1 MNFDIKKD
9 SIIQLIKKT
18 IEANIT
24 CCEYLM
30 KNYKIDDI
38 IVKRKNKII
47 ELKKVSSDIFIEDY
61 GQDVGPIKI
70 QFLPNNSLTLK
81 INNNIT
87 LTVQQ
92 FITDFKKEQE
102 FKKFDVKFFGI
113 SVSKKYEIIT
123 NYPQILYNIVINN
136 NNEYHYTITKEEY
149 YDIIKYYKHHNEI
162 FNNEKKHNDSIQL
175 TNKIKTD
182 LINLLELNKIEIKLI

>member
-113 SVSKKYEIIT
+113 SVSKKYEIIGDSVSGFLPVLSSFYLHGRPGRKMVQT
-123 NYPQILYNIVINN
+123 PQFRSR
-136 NNEYHYTITKEEY
+136 KR
-149 YDIIKYYKHHNEI
+149 
-162 FNNEKKHNDSIQL
+162 
-175 TNKIKTD
+175 
-182 LINLLELNKIEIKLI
+182 